1 MFWILT
7 LLFAAAVET
16 TRLPGDQI
24 HFFFGIVVDAALDIF
39 FFVEEL
45 DLTMISVQLG
55 MKVLNQY

>member
-24 HFFFGIVVDAALDIF
+24 HFFFGFVVDAALDIF

-45 DLTMISVQLG
+45 GLTMISVQLG
-55 MKVLNQY
+55 M